1 VTIKSLIFNNIKTIY
16 GTVTTGTNWKFLK
29 IYEQV
34 VEIDLSEYYIND
46 IGKIFGI
53 LYHIGLKKYFNML
66 VTSTPAEQRTVLHNV
81 SWETFEALL
90 TDTGEDRGSRFA
102 YDCGTL
108 EIMTPLFEHENP
120 KSNLGNFIIA
130 LAEELDIELRSAGS
144 TTLKRKLA
152 RRGIEP
158 DNCYYIKTEPRV
170 RGKET
175 LDLETDPPPDLAIE
189 IDITSS
195 SVNKFNIYSALGVT
209 ELWRYDGKDLKFYQL
224 LDGEYVECEFSIAFP
239 IISVS
244 DMSRFIQQSKSMG
257 EIALLKSFRA
267 WVREK
272 LKS

>member
-1 VTIKSLIFNNIKTIY
+1 
-16 GTVTTGTNWKFLK
+16 
-29 IYEQV
+29 
-34 VEIDLSEYYIND
+34 
-46 IGKIFGI
+46 
-53 LYHIGLKKYFNML
+53 ML
-66 VTSTPAEQRTVLHNV
+66 VKSTLAEQRTVLHNV

-90 TDTGEDRGSRFA
+90 RDTGEDRGSRFA

-120 KSNLGNFIIA
+120 KILFDRLIA
-130 LAEELDIELRSAGS
+130 TLAEEVGREIKSAGS

-152 RRGIEP
+152 KRGIEP
-158 DNCYYIKTEPRV
+158 DNYYYIQTEPSV
-170 RGKET
+170 RGRET
-175 LDLETDPPPDLAIE
+175 LDLENDPPADLAVE

-224 LDGEYVECEFSIAFP
+224 LDGEYVECGFSIAFP
-239 IISVS
+239 IISVNEI
-244 DMSRFIQQSKSMG
+244 SRFIQQSKSIG

-272 LKS
+272 IRVN